1 MASAVIDETGNVYGR
16 LTVVE
21 WIPNKDG
28 RGAMW
33 RARCKCGRE
42 RAVRGCLLR
51 AGLVKSCGC
60 MHARGTVYRES
71 KEQRDPVLLIM
82 QERDTAVRVCADLAK
97 KNEELTKLVNILQS
111 ELKKATR

>member
-28 RGAMW
+28 RGALW

-82 QERDTAVRVCADLAK
+82 QERD
-97 KNEELTKLVNILQS
+97 ELRRLVESLKEKL
-111 ELKKATR
+111 EKATR

>member
-1 MASAVIDETGNVYGR
+1 MLLAGTHKEPRMASAVIDETGNVYGR

-42 RAVRGCLLR
+42 RAVRGC
-51 AGLVKSCGC
+51 

-82 QERDTAVRVCADLAK
+82 QERD
-97 KNEELTKLVNILQS
+97 ELRRLV
-111 ELKKATR
+111 ELLKDQLEKATR

>member
-82 QERDTAVRVCADLAK
+82 QERD
-97 KNEELTKLVNILQS
+97 ELRRLVESLRDQL
-111 ELKKATR
+111 EKATR

>member
-51 AGLVKSCGC
+51 AGNVKSCGC

-82 QERDTAVRVCADLAK
+82 QERD
-97 KNEELTKLVNILQS
+97 ELRRLVESLRDQL
-111 ELKKATR
+111 EKATP

>member
-82 QERDTAVRVCADLAK
+82 QERD
-97 KNEELTKLVNILQS
+97 ELRRLVESLKEKL
-111 ELKKATR
+111 EKATP

>member
-51 AGLVKSCGC
+51 AGNVKSCGC

-82 QERDTAVRVCADLAK
+82 QERD
-97 KNEELTKLVNILQS
+97 ELRRLVES
-111 ELKKATR
+111 LKEQLEKATQ

>member
-82 QERDTAVRVCADLAK
+82 QERD
-97 KNEELTKLVNILQS
+97 ELRRLVESLRDQL
-111 ELKKATR
+111 EKATP

>member
-51 AGLVKSCGC
+51 AGNVKSCGC

-82 QERDTAVRVCADLAK
+82 QERD
-97 KNEELTKLVNILQS
+97 ELRRLV
-111 ELKKATR
+111 ELLKDQLEKATR

>member
-82 QERDTAVRVCADLAK
+82 QERD
-97 KNEELTKLVNILQS
+97 ELRRLVES
-111 ELKKATR
+111 LKEQLEKATP

>member
-51 AGLVKSCGC
+51 AGNVKSCGC
-60 MHARGTVYRES
+60 MHARGTDYRES

-82 QERDTAVRVCADLAK
+82 QERD
-97 KNEELTKLVNILQS
+97 ELRRLVESLKEKL
-111 ELKKATR
+111 EKATR

>member
-82 QERDTAVRVCADLAK
+82 QERD
-97 KNEELTKLVNILQS
+97 ELRRLV
-111 ELKKATR
+111 ELLKDQLEKATR

>member
-82 QERDTAVRVCADLAK
+82 QERD
-97 KNEELTKLVNILQS
+97 ELRRLVESLKEKL
-111 ELKKATR
+111 EKATR